1 MSSANQNLCFHSVF
15 LFVFEYLNQVVSGS
29 DFIFSFFFFIV
40 EMKGKQKWVR
50 KNGTSSVLETENI
63 PLV

>member
-1 MSSANQNLCFHSVF
+1 MSVLQIKIS
-15 LFVFEYLNQVVSGS
+15 VFEYLNQVVNGS
-29 DFIFSFFFFIV
+29 DFIFSFFLIV